1 MSPSLSRAAEPCPD
15 GWLSL
20 SPPAGSNGN
29 RRLKR
34 TPSRAEDAAGTPLG
48 DEILLQVF
56 AGYSLETADLIR
68 CAATCR
74 RWRRLVSGDAEFI
87 CRLMRP
93 SYFRHLAAGF
103 FHRSSHDADAGAPPR
118 FFPFDSCSFSRRTS
132 ICANAE
138 AVLAGDVFRSC
149 RLVALAV
156 VNPVTGDVSILPAL
170 SGKDTPGSY
179 ACALLAAATAAAAF
193 RLLIVYKRRHF
204 TACRTYS
211 FDTKAWGAE
220 GKISGARIGGARLGE
235 MDAGVAARG
244 GAFWLH
250 GDAVYS
256 LRVGTLEAAFE
267 AIPNRNKRARE
278 LCRCLG
284 GGTAAGQNRRLA
296 VAPDGRPI
304 AVQVGR
310 GSLNRFVISVF
321 RREDDDERVVG
332 TKRRWTKAEDVDV
345 DPFLPR
351 WHSAA
356 RAIVCADV
364 PGRAGNMPPMASAAP
379 RAVVGGAWPG
389 SRRAQRCCSRGHV
402 AKRCPKVLPGLAAVV
417 RRVCIRAVCEKSGL
431 IFFATGGDVYDQ
443 QQQGARQE
451 EDLALY
457 ALDLE
462 TKEVREVPA
471 PEGRCSVRNSPW
483 SFYGY
488 EVDMV
493 SYVPGAHLPSETVS
507 CEVDVHRSSTL
518 FFFSR

>member
-1 MSPSLSRAAEPCPD
+1 MPRAAEPCPD

-20 SPPAGSNGN
+20 SPPAGSSGN

-149 RLVALAV
+149 RLAASRNGRLVLELRRRASRGAAALRLAM
-156 VNPVTGDVSILPAL
+156 VNPITGDVDILPAL

-179 ACALLAAATAAAAF
+179 ACAMLAASDDVAAAAAF

-250 GDAVYS
+250 GDAVFR

-321 RREDDDERVVG
+321 RREDDDDDGRLVG

-351 WHSAA
+351 WH
-356 RAIVCADV
+356 V
-364 PGRAGNMPPMASAAP
+364 
-379 RAVVGGAWPG
+379 
-389 SRRAQRCCSRGHV
+389 
-402 AKRCPKVLPGLAAVV
+402 K
-417 RRVCIRAVCEKSGL
+417 RVCIRAVCEKSGL
-431 IFFATGGDVYDQ
+431 VFFATGGDVYDQ

-457 ALDLE
+457 VLDLE

-471 PEGRCSVRNSPW
+471 PESRCSVRNSSW
-483 SFYGY
+483 SFHGY
-488 EVDMV
+488 EMDTV
-493 SYVPGAHLPSETVS
+493 SYL
-507 CEVDVHRSSTL
+507 SSL
-518 FFFSR
+518 AERDSLM